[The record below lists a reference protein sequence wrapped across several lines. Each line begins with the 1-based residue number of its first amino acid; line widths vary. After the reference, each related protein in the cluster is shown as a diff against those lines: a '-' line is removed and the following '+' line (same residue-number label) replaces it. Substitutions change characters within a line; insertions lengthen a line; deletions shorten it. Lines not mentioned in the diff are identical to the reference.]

1 MVIAALGAAGCQ
13 DESADGHKASRD
25 TLTVSPAFAS
35 FVDIEPYTRTGNQSS
50 ASTDIQSA
58 TRSDIQPFTN
68 TNAGPH
74 TRADEYPYLPSGYV
88 PFNVLFPTTP
98 PEYNTIGLFMTPE
111 STTAARCIYRGLDG
125 LGKPTNDWTSTAG
138 VTEDYNY
145 RIYGFMPHNAAET
158 ASVTPLPS
166 DTDNDYAEGAVVH
179 LNNVPTLT
187 PTDVC
192 VVTGARLCATGEDIT
207 TLSSPLRRG
216 SFSYTGQSEGNNKV
230 FLLMQHLYSG
240 LYFKLSIDPDYHKL
254 RNIRITKMELE
265 AKEVAEKVNVTV
277 TLTAN
282 NTGDDPVTSVT
293 YDNVGSAT
301 LSSTI
306 QLFPFEG
313 SGTEYELREGEAEH
327 ILGCYAPG
335 KCKTFVLKTTY
346 DVYDRNV
353 TTEHPEGNLIRK
365 GCVAENTISTTTLS
379 GYGIIQAGEL
389 YTINMTVIP
398 TYLYVLSEPD
408 LDNPTIVVN

>member
-1 MVIAALGAAGCQ
+1 MIAALVVVSCQ

-35 FVDIEPYTRTGNQSS
+35 FVDIEPYTRTKYQYS
-50 ASTDIQSA
+50 AGTDIQYSA
-58 TRSDIQPFTN
+58 GTDIQPFTS
-68 TNAGPH
+68 TGAWPH
-74 TRADEYPYLPSGYV
+74 TRANEYPYLPQGYV
-88 PFNVLFPTTP
+88 PYNVLFPTTP
-98 PEYNTIGLFMTPE
+98 PESNNIGLFLTPE
-111 STTAARCIYRGLDG
+111 STTLQECSYQGLDG
-125 LGKPTNDWTSTAG
+125 LGKPTNDWKSEAL
-138 VTEDYNY
+138 VTVDYDY
-145 RIYGFMPHNAAET
+145 HIYGFMPHNAAET
-158 ASVTPLPS
+158 SSISPLPS
-166 DTDNDYAEGAVVH
+166 DTDHDYAEGAVIQ
-179 LNNVPTLT
+179 LNNAPTLT
-187 PTDVC
+187 ASDVC
-192 VVTGARLCATGEDIT
+192 VVTGARMFGTDNDIT
-207 TLSSPLRRG
+207 SLSTPLRRG
-216 SFSYTGQSEGNNKV
+216 TFYYKGQPKNTNKV

-254 RNIRITKMELE
+254 RNIRVTRVDLE
-265 AKEVAEKVNVTV
+265 AKEVAEKVNITV

-282 NTGDDPVTSVT
+282 NTGDNPVTSVI

-301 LSSTI
+301 ANTTAH
-306 QLFPFEG
+306 LFPFEG
-313 SGTEYELREGEAEH
+313 SSTEFELRESEGEH

-379 GYGIIQAGEL
+379 GYGMIQAGEL